1 MHKLLTL
8 TAVALAMAHAANAQ
22 SATDDE
28 MRGLTSSILAG
39 INGEKPAAT
48 EPEQTETDPTDT
60 LSGLVQQALSEGQS
74 DAYLEALI
82 DEAVDNGQIEVTD
95 GMRTTAGEVDTR
107 MLLASLIAKSEGAV
121 ADVDTASLAAEAGVE
136 PGEQVFH
143 VVVSG
148 DSLAAISLTYYGNPQ
163 DYTRIFDANRDT
175 LERADFIRIGQSL
188 LIPR

>member
-8 TAVALAMAHAANAQ
+8 TAVALTIAHSANAQ
-22 SATDDE
+22 TATDEE

-39 INGEKPAAT
+39 ITGEKPAAT
-48 EPEQTETDPTDT
+48 EPEQTATDPTDR

-107 MLLASLIAKSEGAV
+107 MLLASLIANSEGAV
-121 ADVDTASLAAEAGVE
+121 ADVYSASLDAEAGVE
-136 PGEQVFH
+136 AGEQVFH
-143 VVVSG
+143 VVASG

-163 DYTRIFDANRDT
+163 DYTRIFEANRDT
-175 LERADFIRIGQSL
+175 LERADLIRVGQSL